1 MNFWWSH
8 TDSICYVGASSKD
21 GIQFARHE
29 GYAGYR
35 GYWRVA
41 VTGWGMECRAVM
53 DVFGNLV
60 RVWK

>member
-35 GYWRVA
+35 GYWR
-41 VTGWGMECRAVM
+41 AVM
-53 DVFGNLV
+53 DDFGNLV